1 MKMNMKPSR
10 LVVAMF
16 ALAGIT
22 SPVLASDFLSDARS
36 AWQSYESG
44 AVKPA
49 KQRQVDDSWGEP
61 EAKSAVKPQSAAV
74 APVRSSEWNT
84 GAAPTRRSAPTLS
97 QDAAPVVK
105 RPVVAPSQASAGRVQ
120 PRTQPVQRAV
130 VEDNDN
136 WFEDDN
142 GAVPAAVTRPDYAQ
156 PRRGT
161 AVAPMQVERP
171 VVGCSNPNRALEGL
185 QVLVQRGQE
194 QRAYDGYL
202 NLFASCYGQD
212 LMNIYEQ
219 ARTQLSP
226 AAFATLM
233 EEPVM
238 ASPKLAK
245 VVYYANVQEM
255 YTLNDANQ
263 VEAALN
269 IVRSIQ
275 NTLLATKDADALV
288 VAGWLEQRAKNYE
301 QSEAYFKRALTVDKV
316 GKPAQ
321 SAFEGILLSYLA
333 QGKIDQA
340 NSLVS
345 KVKFPVS
352 KGIQAELALAQA
364 RSALA
369 KEDGQGALDALAKAE
384 KLGLRLDNSVMATQ
398 AWALRLVG
406 RTDEAKAI
414 FSRLYKKDK
423 NNAEYQQGYV
433 ESLVDTKDV
442 SGLEEI
448 RQSVTGP
455 ARERATSVLGEV
467 YKRQGRRGKAAEMTG
482 QPDEA
487 LSSRVNVY
495 AGSRNKSGDTG
506 EEKLTHTYQ
515 GAVAGIQVN
524 NNLQV
529 TSEVVAHSLNDGV
542 RTVKGKQGSVGFV
555 YEGDDATVKVNVGKV
570 NLDKPQ
576 GGAKANSGSA
586 IGSIGVKVYND
597 DGFNEVTAFRK
608 PVMDSTRSFAGT
620 ATQGPVSKTGFLING
635 KQGMDSP
642 DTNLTYSLEAG
653 SAGGK
658 NVKSNSYYE
667 ANVGY
672 NFESQRKGWSWLS
685 WGPELGMKS
694 YSEDQNQFTNGMGGY
709 FSPLTQTDI
718 GVKGNFLSEEGKKYL
733 VKGTARAGYTNK
745 SLQQESASGVY
756 MEGEVSAG
764 MLLSPYLT
772 VGAGL
777 GIKTSSGYS
786 DNSVWL
792 WASVPFEKR
801 KGLYAEDLTW
811 PSFR

>member
-1 MKMNMKPSR
+1 MTTLNSMKMKPSTL
-10 LVVAMF
+10 LVTLFAM
-16 ALAGIT
+16 AGISAPAMAT
-22 SPVLASDFLSDARS
+22 DFLSDARS
-36 AWQSYESG
+36 AWQTYENG

-61 EAKSAVKPQSAAV
+61 VQKAPSRVP
-74 APVRSSEWNT
+74 APV
-84 GAAPTRRSAPTLS
+84 AAPKSS
-97 QDAAPVVK
+97 DWNSG
-105 RPVVAPSQASAGRVQ
+105 VAPSRRVEPVVESVPARRVAAPSPVRAA
-120 PRTQPVQRAV
+120 PRVAAAPRAV
-130 VEDNDN
+130 VDESDN
-136 WFEDDN
+136 WFDDD
-142 GAVPAAVTRPDYAQ
+142 APVAAAPAMRPDYAQ
-156 PRRGT
+156 PRR
-161 AVAPMQVERP
+161 AASVPQMQIERP
-171 VVGCSNPNRALEGL
+171 VTGCSNPNRALEGL
-185 QVLVQRGQE
+185 QILVQRGQE

-202 NLFASCYGQD
+202 NLFASCSGQD

-255 YTLNDANQ
+255 YALNDANQ
-263 VEAALN
+263 IEGALN

-275 NTLLATKDADALV
+275 NTLLASKDADALV

-333 QGKIDQA
+333 QGKVDQA
-340 NSLVS
+340 TALVG

-364 RSALA
+364 RVALS
-369 KEDGQGALDALAKAE
+369 KENGQEALDALAKAE

-406 RTDEAKAI
+406 RSEESKAI

-423 NNAEYQQGYV
+423 TNTEYQQGYV
-433 ESLVDTKDV
+433 ETLVDTKDV
-442 SGLEEI
+442 TGLEEI
-448 RQSVTGP
+448 RQTVTGP
-455 ARERATSVLGEV
+455 ARDRAASVLGDV
-467 YKRQGRRGKAAEMTG
+467 YKRQGRRGKAAEITG

-487 LSSRVNVY
+487 LTSRVNVY
-495 AGSRNKSGDTG
+495 AGSRNKSGDVG
-506 EEKLTHTYQ
+506 EEQLTHTYQ
-515 GAVAGIQVN
+515 GAASVVQVT
-524 NNLQV
+524 NNLQI

-542 RTVKGKQGSVGFV
+542 RTVTGKQGTVGVV

-576 GGAKANSGSA
+576 GVAKANSGSA
-586 IGSIGVKVYND
+586 IGSLGVKVYND
-597 DGFNEVTAFRK
+597 GGFNEATAFRK

-620 ATQGPVSKTGFLING
+620 ANQGPVSKTGILLNG
-635 KQGMDSP
+635 KQTMEDP
-642 DTNLTYSLEAG
+642 NTNVTYSVEAG
-653 SAGGK
+653 SATGR

-745 SLQQESASGVY
+745 SLHDSSASGMY

-764 MLLSPYLT
+764 MLLMPYLA

-777 GIKTSSGYS
+777 GVKSSTGYS

-801 KGLYAEDLTW
+801 KGLYSEDLTW